1 MKALVCRE
9 WGPVEHLTI
18 DDMAEAR
25 PGPGEVVID
34 VKAAGVN
41 FPDTLIIQG
50 KYQFRPELP
59 FVPGGEAAG
68 VVTQV
73 GDGVMEIEEGARV
86 IAIGSSGAFA
96 QRWCV
101 PASMVVAIPDGM
113 DFVTAAGFGM
123 IYGTA
128 HYALVERAKLASGET
143 VLVLGAAGGVG
154 TATVQVSKALGARV
168 IAAASSD
175 EKVAFALDMG
185 ADEGINY
192 ATEDLRGRLKQLTG
206 GVGVDVVLDPVGGD
220 MTEMA
225 LRSTAWNGRLL
236 VIGFASGT
244 IPSVATNLALLKGA
258 SIVGV
263 FWGSWALRDP
273 AASQAAFREL
283 FSMVEDGRLHPPT
296 AEVRPL
302 EDFAEAFHAFTSRT
316 VKGKLVLIP

>member
-1 MKALVCRE
+1 MKALVCSE
-9 WGPVEHLTI
+9 WGPAEHLTV
-18 DDMAEAR
+18 DDVAE
-25 PGPGEVVID
+25 PHPEPGEVVID

-41 FPDTLIIQG
+41 FPDTLIIEG

-68 VVTQV
+68 VVSEV
-73 GDGVMEIEEGARV
+73 GDGVEGIEIGAHV

-96 QRWCV
+96 QRWGI
-101 PASMVVAIPDGM
+101 PASMVVGIPEDL

-123 IYGTA
+123 TYGTA
-128 HYALVERAKLASGET
+128 HYALVQRAKLAPGET

-154 TATVQVSKALGARV
+154 TAAVQVGKALGARV

-175 EKVAFALDMG
+175 EKVRFALESG
-185 ADEGINY
+185 ADDSINY
-192 ATEDLRGRLKQLTG
+192 STEDLRGRLKELTG
-206 GVGVDVVLDPVGGD
+206 GVGVDVVVDPVGGD

-244 IPSVATNLALLKGA
+244 IPLVATNLALLKGA

-273 AASQAAFREL
+273 AASRAAFREL
-283 FSMVEDGRLHPPT
+283 FSMVEDGRLQPTT
-296 AEVRPL
+296 AEIRPL
-302 EDFAEAFHAFTSRT
+302 EEFLDAFHAFSNRT
-316 VKGKLVLIP
+316 VKGKLVLTP